1 MLSGYHVTSFERLNK
16 LKKLIIQIQTKLEYI
31 ITNLIWPGLGN
42 TREIYT

>member
-1 MLSGYHVTSFERLNK
+1 MLSGYHVTSFERLNR
-16 LKKLIIQIQTKLEYI
+16 LIIQIQTKLEYI